1 MALSAVTVISARCC
15 SRQSK
20 LCLPVQVP
28 SSPLRRRN
36 ATPCAIIAA
45 RVSSQPTSI
54 AEQTLHCMMYKGQEG
69 EGS

>member
-1 MALSAVTVISARCC
+1 MEARLRLASALREGKEVALSAVTVISVRCC

-45 RVSSQPTSI
+45 RTGVVT
-54 AEQTLHCMMYKGQEG
+54 TN
-69 EGS
+69 